1 MYRHTRNLLTMLR
14 ESLSDFANNKSFRM
28 SAALAYYTV
37 FSIAPMLIIIISLL
51 DFFYGKNAM
60 EGTIFLHIKG
70 FVGADAALQ
79 IQQIIKS
86 ATASRDIS
94 WASVLGIGALIFA
107 ATGVFAEIQDSINY
121 IWRLKAK
128 PRKNWL
134 KLILNRILSF
144 SMVVSLGFILLVSLV
159 INSILDMAG
168 EQVLKLFPGLALF
181 VASGINLLITFLTIS
196 ALFATI
202 FKVLPDAKIHWRDV
216 IIGALTTALL
226 FMAGKFLI
234 SYYLRKS
241 HISDYYGAAGSVVI
255 ILLWVYYSSS
265 ILYFGACFT
274 RVYSIRT
281 GRNIFPDAY
290 AVWIQEIELEN
301 KASLQVQDSAVLTSA
316 SVVSA
321 VIPPDTDPQ
330 KTNQLPGETEK

>member
-1 MYRHTRNLLTMLR
+1 MYRHTRNLFTMFR
-14 ESLSDFANNKSFRM
+14 ESLSDFSDNKSFRM

-51 DFFYGKNAM
+51 DFFYGKNAI

-70 FVGADAALQ
+70 FVGADAAIQ
-79 IQQIIKS
+79 IQEIIKS
-86 ATASRDIS
+86 ASASRDFS

-107 ATGVFAEIQDSINY
+107 ATGVFAEIQDSINF

-128 PRKNWL
+128 PKKNWL
-134 KLILNRILSF
+134 KLVLNRVLSF

-159 INSILDMAG
+159 VNSVLDLAG
-168 EQVLKLFPGLALF
+168 EQVLRLFPGLAL
-181 VASGINLLITFLTIS
+181 VIASGINLLITFLTIS

-202 FKVLPDAKIHWRDV
+202 FKVLPDARIHWRDV
-216 IIGALTTALL
+216 ITGSFTTAIL
-226 FMAGKFLI
+226 FMLGKYLI

-241 HISDYYGAAGSVVI
+241 HISDYYGAAGSVVV
-255 ILLWVYYSSS
+255 ILLWVYYSSA

-274 RVYSIRT
+274 RVYAIRT
-281 GRNIFPDAY
+281 GRNVFPDEY

-301 KASLQVQDSAVLTSA
+301 KASLQAQDSPVLTGA
-316 SVVSA
+316 SVVSGVPVSGSSDSA
-321 VIPPDTDPQ
+321 REP
-330 KTNQLPGETEK
+330 EKE